1 MASIEEYRQLFTTNE
16 ERIMSNERKV
26 KGEGNYEAAEK
37 FDKEEQAF
45 VKSGRVEKA
54 ANDAAPKTPQEA
66 EEMRRAEQ
74 VGRSHC
80 KGDDTKIPSKT
91 DKTGQGK

>member
-1 MASIEEYRQLFTTNE
+1 M
-16 ERIMSNERKV
+16 
-26 KGEGNYEAAEK
+26 
-37 FDKEEQAF
+37 
-45 VKSGRVEKA
+45 KSGRVEKA

-74 VGRSHC
+74 VGRSHS

-91 DKTGQGK
+91 EKTGQGNSMIKTRVAGGIKKQAGKIGYILLWALGVPIPILLLFYFLRGCS